1 MSPVHSEERPTLP
14 SPNLLLL
21 LYQPLPPVGVK
32 SANMKRALVLAFLI
46 STLAGCN
53 QQTGYFHSAKMFTQ
67 VDRNA
72 VIRVRGSALGMPE
85 ILNSI
90 VAEYLNENLTPVK
103 PCSYKVSK
111 VVRRDLKHSDGV
123 YPEELH
129 VICLTTANDI
139 AFRFEWV
146 LDQNQ
151 YLSDFKFGYDP
162 VQPLND

>member
-1 MSPVHSEERPTLP
+1 
-14 SPNLLLL
+14 
-21 LYQPLPPVGVK
+21 
-32 SANMKRALVLAFLI
+32 MKRALVLAFLI
-46 STLAGCN
+46 TTLVGCN
-53 QQTGYFHSAKMFTQ
+53 HQTGYFHSAKMFTQ

-72 VIRVRGSALGMPE
+72 VTRVQGSTLGKLE

-90 VAEYLNENLTPVK
+90 VAEYLNENLTPVE

-111 VVRRDLKHSDGV
+111 VVRRDLSQTDGA

-151 YLSDFKFGYDP
+151 YLSDFKFGYAP